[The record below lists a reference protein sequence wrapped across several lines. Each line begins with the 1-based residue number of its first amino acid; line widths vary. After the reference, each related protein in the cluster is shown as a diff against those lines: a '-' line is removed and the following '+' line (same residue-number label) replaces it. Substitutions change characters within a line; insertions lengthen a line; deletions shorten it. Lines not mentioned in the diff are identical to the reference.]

1 MAQER
6 KPAEAVTA
14 PPAWLLPEAKAEWV
28 RVWDELARLERLS
41 VVDLKVLEGYC
52 MSYARWR
59 EAEAAVDRDGGVV
72 ILRSDKGEVRSL
84 TASPCAVELGL
95 SPASRGRVRPADKG
109 KAGAVLR
116 PFIVKAVK

>member
-1 MAQER
+1 M
-6 KPAEAVTA
+6 
-14 PPAWLLPEAKAEWV
+14 
-28 RVWDELARLERLS
+28 
-41 VVDLKVLEGYC
+41 LEGYC
-52 MSYARWR
+52 RSYARWR

-84 TASPCAVELGL
+84 TASPWAGLALKYLAAMKACAVELGL